1 MQITIL
7 YFQMVRKCTEMK
19 TESISVDAG
28 CTVGVLISNLGQ
40 RHPGLRD
47 ITPGLLIAV
56 NEEHAAESRVLA
68 ENDVVALMPPFSGG

>member
-1 MQITIL
+1 MQITLL
-7 YFQMVRKCTEMK
+7 YFQMVQKCTEMK
-19 TESISVDAG
+19 TETISVDAG
-28 CTVGVLISNLGQ
+28 CTVAALLSDLRQ

-47 ITPGLLIAV
+47 IAPGLLIAV

>member
-1 MQITIL
+1 MQITLL
-7 YFQMVRKCTEMK
+7 YFQMVRKCTEME
-19 TESISVDAG
+19 TETISVEAG
-28 CTVGVLISNLGQ
+28 CTVGALISHLQQ

-47 ITPGLLIAV
+47 MTAGLLIAV